1 LIADRPLDCLS
12 PGHQWAEDGT
22 LRYEDDLPVL
32 SRMGLYITHEVHLS
46 PGVWWKSAA
55 SQGSMNSML
64 VGSLE
69 FKLAIKVSPFS
80 TVLKLA
86 WTSNFPQKTGSR
98 VKPGMTLF
106 LGLMKRCFRAG
117 VAE

>member
-1 LIADRPLDCLS
+1 
-12 PGHQWAEDGT
+12 
-22 LRYEDDLPVL
+22 
-32 SRMGLYITHEVHLS
+32 
-46 PGVWWKSAA
+46 
-55 SQGSMNSML
+55 MNSML
-64 VGSLE
+64 AGRLE
-69 FKLAIKVSPFS
+69 FKPAIKVSPFS

-117 VAE
+117 VAKKPFTALWASAATVSGDLSTISPFHLSTFKDPVDPVIRVLLSFPLF